1 MNTMV
6 KGIGKGMVKGVF
18 GIATLC
24 LSVSV
29 WAQSS
34 VWEASYKGNR
44 VLLGGTVHM
53 LKASDYPLPEEY
65 PAALEVS
72 DVVVFE
78 TDMMAMEDPAFGM
91 KVAQAMMLPAGTT
104 LESTLKPETWQ
115 ALQAFA
121 ADSGFPLMQFQV
133 FNPAFVSITMTVLEM
148 QKLGFAEGVD
158 KYYFDQARKLEKS
171 TQTLETPDEQLQL
184 LLSMADVDP
193 DEMIAVT
200 LKDLETLPEM
210 LDDTVAAWR
219 SGDADKLDSLMGE
232 RMRTEVPELYDVMIT
247 KRNRNWTEQILA
259 MLKSPETEFVL
270 VGAMHLAGEDSLQSM
285 LKDEGVEVRQYR
297 VE

>member
-1 MNTMV
+1 MKIMM
-6 KGIGKGMVKGVF
+6 KGLLSGFI
-18 GIATLC
+18 LC
-24 LSVSV
+24 LSVSA

-53 LKASDYPLPEEY
+53 LKASDYPLPAEY
-65 PAALEVS
+65 PAALEAA

-78 TDMMAMEDPAFGM
+78 TDMLAIEDPAFGM

-104 LESTLKPETWQ
+104 LQSTLKPDTWQ

-121 ADSGFPLMQFQV
+121 AESGFPLGQFQM
-133 FNPAFVSITMTVLEM
+133 FQPAMVSITMTVLEM

-158 KYYFDQARKLEKS
+158 KYYFDQARKQEKS
-171 TQTLETPDEQLQL
+171 IQSLETPDEQLQL
-184 LLSMADVDP
+184 LVSMIDVDP

-219 SGDADKLDSLMGE
+219 RGDTDALDDFMGE
-232 RMRTEVPELYDVMIT
+232 RMRTEVPELYDIMIIQ
-247 KRNRNWTEQILA
+247 RNRNWTEQILA
-259 MLKSPETEFVL
+259 MLQTPETELVL
-270 VGAMHLAGEDSLQSM
+270 VGAMHLAGDDSLQSM
-285 LKDEGVEVRQYR
+285 LEAKGVKVKRYS
-297 VE
+297 VK

>member
-1 MNTMV
+1 MKTMV
-6 KGIGKGMVKGVF
+6 KGIVGFV
-18 GIATLC
+18 TLC
-24 LSVSV
+24 VSVSV

-65 PAALEVS
+65 PAALEAS
-72 DVVVFE
+72 EVVVFE
-78 TDMMAMEDPAFGM
+78 TDMMTMEDPAFGM

-104 LESTLKPETWQ
+104 LESTLEPDTWQ

-121 ADSGFPLMQFQV
+121 ADSGFPLAQFQM
-133 FNPAFVSITMTVLEM
+133 FQPAMVSITMTVLEM

-171 TQTLETPDEQLQL
+171 IQSLETPDEQLQL
-184 LLSMADVDP
+184 LVSMIDVDP

-200 LKDLETLPEM
+200 LKDLETLPET
-210 LDDTVAAWR
+210 LDETVAAWR
-219 SGDADKLDSLMGE
+219 RGDTDALDDFMGK
-232 RMRTEVPELYDVMIT
+232 RMRTEVPELYDLMIT
-247 KRNRNWTEQILA
+247 ERNRNWTEQILG
-259 MLKSPETEFVL
+259 MLETPETEFVL
-270 VGAMHLAGEDSLQSM
+270 VGTMHLAGDDSVQSM
-285 LKDEGVEVRQYR
+285 LEDKGVKVRRYQA
-297 VE
+297 E